1 VVLPSV
7 RDPRLHLASVIITIH
22 VLGQTALGF
31 RVSVPQ
37 IVVAIVTCA
46 LIEVGWTLRRTGQ
59 IVWPAS
65 AMLTGSGV
73 ALILRLVG
81 MERGDHWSWEGW
93 HIFAA
98 VAGISLLTKYL
109 IRYRGSHVFN
119 PSNVGLV
126 AAFLVLG
133 EEVIEPLDFW
143 WAPLGLGMGLAYLVI
158 LVGGL
163 LITRRLRL
171 LTMAAA
177 FWLTLVAGIGVLAV
191 SGHCMTATWA
201 LQPVCGTSFWWVI
214 ASSPEVLIFLFFM
227 ITDPKTIPE
236 GGVARVAFAVSLAL
250 VCTLLIAPQTTE
262 FGAKVGLLGGLV
274 LMTPLRL
281 LFDRL
286 MERVDLLGLRP
297 GIAPVRTFAR
307 GAAIG
312 AVVVVVSVGIVTAG
326 APARDTAGAATPA
339 PIEPEVDIDPT
350 LLPPVTVSAEAQALN
365 EDVDPDALAVF
376 LAEALAIEA
385 DALRTG
391 DTSLLR
397 AADDGERLLAME
409 RKVEIAATRGESVVP
424 EHTFDS
430 LYIDVVFTE
439 ERQDGANLGL
449 IAAGTV
455 ENVTYDAG
463 GVEQGRERAAFATTF
478 LMSQGAGERWLI
490 VAEVD
495 G

>member
-1 VVLPSV
+1 MVLPSV

-37 IVVAIVTCA
+37 IVIAIVTCA
-46 LIEVGWTLRRTGQ
+46 LIEVIWALRRTGQ

-177 FWLTLVAGIGVLAV
+177 FWLTLVVGIGVLTV
-191 SGHCMTATWA
+191 SGHCMTAAWA

-236 GGVARVAFAVSLAL
+236 GGAARVAFAVSLAL

-312 AVVVVVSVGIVTAG
+312 ALVVVIAVGIVAAG
-326 APARDTAGAATPA
+326 APARDTAEAATPA
-339 PIEPEVDIDPT
+339 AIEPEVDIDPT

-365 EDVDPDALAVF
+365 EDFDPDALAVF

-397 AADDGERLLAME
+397 AADDGKRLLAME
-409 RKVEIAATRGESVVP
+409 RKVEIAATRGEQVIP

-430 LYIDVVFTE
+430 LHIDVIFPDGS
-439 ERQDGANLGL
+439 QDGASLGL
-449 IAAGTV
+449 VATGTV

-463 GVEQGRERAAFATTF
+463 GVEQGREGDTFATTF
-478 LMSQGAGERWLI
+478 VMSQGAGERWLI
-490 VAEVD
+490 VAEAD
-495 G
+495 E